1 MPRVDIIRHKQGAG
15 RCHGEWGKGLQAD
28 RRPQRQR
35 AGSSA
40 PDGTRFNIGQV
51 LAKGT
56 GKEEMLEI
64 DQKNALPA
72 HAEPKDELQSFNR
85 AAIEPSNITTRSCSS
100 TAPLRRATVYRSADL
115 AIPGLPPT
123 FYCALNI

>member
-1 MPRVDIIRHKQGAG
+1 M
-15 RCHGEWGKGLQAD
+15 
-28 RRPQRQR
+28 
-35 AGSSA
+35 
-40 PDGTRFNIGQV
+40 
-51 LAKGT
+51 AKGT